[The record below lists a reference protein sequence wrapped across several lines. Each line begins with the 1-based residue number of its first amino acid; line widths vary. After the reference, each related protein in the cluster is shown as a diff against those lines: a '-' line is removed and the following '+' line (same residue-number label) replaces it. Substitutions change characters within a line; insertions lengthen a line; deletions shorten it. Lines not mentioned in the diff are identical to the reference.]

1 MHEKSR
7 RVWMKDLDSLLLLP
21 TGSCYQTTVANCQQ
35 ICSNILSIDAQTH
48 YRLVNK
54 CQYYNSSFEG
64 QSIST
69 PCLSP
74 SNLMGLLPISKQCF
88 VSLSWRKYLLV
99 GDVAGGAEIYRAS
112 GKFEL
117 LDRILPKLKATG
129 HRVRL

>member
-74 SNLMGLLPISKQCF
+74 IQLNGF
-88 VSLSWRKYLLV
+88 VANIKTV
-99 GDVAGGAEIYRAS
+99 
-112 GKFEL
+112 F
-117 LDRILPKLKATG
+117 
-129 HRVRL
+129 RVS